1 MPGSE
6 RTGDWRSLLADRA
19 RRTQLA
25 TSATIVALSL
35 LVLRLVGVLDD
46 TSAWVQVVLYVALVL
61 AVAFLLVMAVL
72 DLKEQRAR
80 RGPQSLVRLRPP
92 DADDAPPTVSRSGR
106 CTQGHG
112 AEAPRSPNAGS
123 GRTAPC
129 LLEYWKC
136 QTMPG

>member
-1 MPGSE
+1 MPASE

-80 RGPQSLVRLRPP
+80 RGP
-92 DADDAPPTVSRSGR
+92 
-106 CTQGHG
+106 
-112 AEAPRSPNAGS
+112 
-123 GRTAPC
+123 
-129 LLEYWKC
+129 
-136 QTMPG
+136 

>member
-1 MPGSE
+1 M
-6 RTGDWRSLLADRA
+6 ADRA

-80 RGPQSLVRLRPP
+80 RGP
-92 DADDAPPTVSRSGR
+92 
-106 CTQGHG
+106 
-112 AEAPRSPNAGS
+112 
-123 GRTAPC
+123 
-129 LLEYWKC
+129 
-136 QTMPG
+136 